1 MALGLHA
8 ELEINVF
15 SLLHYHRPFGVLFSA
30 GGIIVRILLIKLC
43 VIRVCF
49 LYNLKQNRRRMWNK
63 FWPVKYCCQQ
73 RVWNTLE
80 EAVTRRSRNN
90 TGINLAFPEFHS
102 NSGIYFLSLH
112 SLAGSTAE
120 RYGCQWNNI
129 TSFQSKVE
137 GAHGTGENWVRGNSV
152 CASPPLKVL
161 YPSFILMPCRLSSG
175 EFSESNINQ
184 MPWVWSNTLLVWNC
198 SEMTAG

>member
-1 MALGLHA
+1 MALGLHT
-8 ELEINVF
+8 ELETDVF
-15 SLLHYHRPFGVLFSA
+15 SLLHYHGPFGVLFSA

-102 NSGIYFLSLH
+102 NSEIYFLSLH

-120 RYGCQWNNI
+120 QYGCRNNI

-137 GAHGTGENWVRGNSV
+137 GAHGTGEKWVRGNSI
-152 CASPPLKVL
+152 CDKS
-161 YPSFILMPCRLSSG
+161 SF
-175 EFSESNINQ
+175 
-184 MPWVWSNTLLVWNC
+184 
-198 SEMTAG
+198 